1 MCVVCCQVCRCCA
14 PRTESWVQK
23 RPWHGSVGRRCSCKA
38 TERTGLTVIW
48 HTVKDPRNL
57 HSDCVPV
64 GRAEPAP
71 EPRYAATGSHPKVGL
86 SAAQRTEGE
95 RKREGGGPV
104 SKFTMAGCHL
114 FPPLF
119 NIQQHIHW
127 HVYTHTHTHSRE
139 SSLPPLYFDV
149 FY

>member
-95 RKREGGGPV
+95 RKREGGGAR
-104 SKFTMAGCHL
+104 SASSL
-114 FPPLF
+114 WQAAISSPLSSTYSS
-119 NIQQHIHW
+119 I
-127 HVYTHTHTHSRE
+127 YTDMFIYTHTHSRE